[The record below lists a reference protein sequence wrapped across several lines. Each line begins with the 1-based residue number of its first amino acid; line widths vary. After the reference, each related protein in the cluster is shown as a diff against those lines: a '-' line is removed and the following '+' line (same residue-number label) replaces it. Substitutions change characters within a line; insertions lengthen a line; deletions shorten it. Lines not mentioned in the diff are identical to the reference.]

1 MRHCDR
7 CGIDF
12 GGELERCPLCQAQLH
27 GRATPS
33 VFPNNVVR
41 KSGTMAL
48 KVLAFATGA
57 CLLIMLLLGFT
68 LALPPGI
75 VFVVCLAL
83 AVNYLIVRNIIIH
96 APDFLRVVAR
106 YFLFL
111 IVITLV
117 WFIVTQNL
125 LITTF
130 VIPSI
135 CLLALIYDNV
145 LLLVFRSTFIH
156 GYAKYLLFDMV
167 LGLMPLLLV
176 ALGLTTW
183 NLLAFISALAASLS
197 LLWVMIFFR
206 RQLLSE
212 MRKLFSA

>member
-1 MRHCDR
+1 MRRCDR
-7 CGIDF
+7 CGIRI
-12 GGELERCPLCQAQLH
+12 GGELERCPLCQAELH
-27 GRATPS
+27 GEAEPS

-48 KVLAFATGA
+48 KILAFATGA
-57 CLLIMLLLGFT
+57 YLLIMLLLGFM

-83 AVNYLIVRNIIIH
+83 ALNYLIVRNIIIH

-111 IVITLV
+111 VAMALV
-117 WFIVTQNL
+117 WFLVTQEL

-135 CLLALIYDNV
+135 CLLALVYDNV
-145 LLLVFRSTFIH
+145 LLLLFRSTFIH
-156 GYAKYLLFDMV
+156 GYAKYLIFDV
-167 LGLMPLLLV
+167 ALGLMPLLLV

-183 NLLAFISALAASLS
+183 PLLAYISALVACLS
-197 LLWVMIFFR
+197 LLWTLIF
-206 RQLLSE
+206 L
-212 MRKLFSA
+212 RK

>member
-12 GGELERCPLCQAQLH
+12 GGELERCPLCQAGLR
-27 GRATPS
+27 GEATPS

-41 KSGTMAL
+41 KSGTTAL

-57 CLLIMLLLGFT
+57 YLLTMLFLGLM

-75 VFVVCLAL
+75 VFVISLAL
-83 AVNYLIVRNIIIH
+83 ALNYLIVRNIIIH

-111 IVITLV
+111 IAMALI
-117 WFIVTQNL
+117 WFLVTQEL
-125 LITTF
+125 LVTTF
-130 VIPSI
+130 VVPGI

-145 LLLVFRSTFIH
+145 LLLLFRSTFIH
-156 GYAKYLLFDMV
+156 GYAKYLIFDV
-167 LGLMPLLLV
+167 ALGLMPLLLV

-183 NLLAFISALAASLS
+183 PLLAYISALVASLS
-197 LLWVMIFFR
+197 LLWTLVFLR
-206 RQLLSE
+206 KQLISE
-212 MRKLFSA
+212 IRKLFSA